1 MTALARGLAVAA
13 VALAGFIPC
22 ATPRCGRW
30 ALTCPGC
37 HRRRYSPLT
46 LRTRW

>member
-1 MTALARGLAVAA
+1 MIALARGLADAA
-13 VALAGFIPC
+13 VALGGFIQC
-22 ATPRCGRW
+22 AAPTCGRW
-30 ALTCPGC
+30 GRTCHGC

>member
-1 MTALARGLAVAA
+1 MIALARGIGAAA

-22 ATPRCGRW
+22 PTTTCGRW
-30 ALTCPGC
+30 GRTCAGC
-37 HRRRYSPLT
+37 HRRRYSPFT